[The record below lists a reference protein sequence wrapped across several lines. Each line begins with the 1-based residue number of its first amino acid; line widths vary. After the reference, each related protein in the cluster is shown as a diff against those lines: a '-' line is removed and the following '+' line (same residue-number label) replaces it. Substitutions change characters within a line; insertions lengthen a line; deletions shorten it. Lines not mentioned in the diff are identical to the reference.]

1 MVEQDE
7 ILEAYKKINES
18 YSRWVKKKLE
28 GGLIKGYELEKV
40 FYDEYGVYSNVQR
53 LVSEMDRRDNEEEER
68 REEKR
73 REGMMHR

>member
-53 LVSEMDRRDNEEEER
+53 LVSEMDRIDNEEEER
-68 REEKR
+68 RE
-73 REGMMHR
+73 GMMHR